1 MKLAMV
7 GLGKMGMG
15 ITERLIQQGHSVVG
29 FDLSADVVQKAV
41 DKGAIPALTLQE
53 VVAKLD
59 ESPRIVWIM
68 VPAGDPVGKVLDV
81 IAPLLTA
88 GDIVI
93 EGGNSHY
100 KDSIKRAGELAAKG
114 VYLLDTGVSG
124 GVWGL
129 VNGFNLMIGG
139 DTKAFAVVEPIY
151 KALSAEGGY
160 LHVGPSGSGHFT
172 KMIHNGIEYGM
183 MQAYAEGFDL
193 IRAKKEFNIDLAKVS
208 RLWQN
213 GSVVRSWL
221 LELAG
226 NALEVDPN
234 LDQVSHMVQ
243 DSGEGRWTV
252 VEAIDL
258 SVPIPVLSLALQ
270 TRFRSRQQD
279 MFGNRLLSA
288 LRNQF
293 GGHPVKKEGEKQ

>member
-7 GLGKMGMG
+7 GLGRMGMG
-15 ITERLIQQGHSVVG
+15 ITERLIQNGHSVVG
-29 FDLSADVVQKAV
+29 YDLSPAVVQTAV

-53 VVAKLD
+53 VIERLD

-68 VPAGDPVGKVLDV
+68 VPAGDPVGAILDV
-81 IAPLLTA
+81 ITPLLSA

-100 KDSIKRAGELAAKG
+100 KDSIKRATELAAKG
-114 VYLLDTGVSG
+114 VHLLDTGVSG

-139 DTKAFAVVEPIY
+139 DPKAFAVVEPIY

-193 IRAKKEFNIDLAKVS
+193 MRAKKDFNIDLGQVA

-226 NALEVDPN
+226 NALEVDPD
-234 LDQVSHMVQ
+234 LDMVSPMVQ

-258 SVPIPVLSLALQ
+258 SVPIPVISLSLQ
-270 TRFRSRQQD
+270 TRFRTRQQD